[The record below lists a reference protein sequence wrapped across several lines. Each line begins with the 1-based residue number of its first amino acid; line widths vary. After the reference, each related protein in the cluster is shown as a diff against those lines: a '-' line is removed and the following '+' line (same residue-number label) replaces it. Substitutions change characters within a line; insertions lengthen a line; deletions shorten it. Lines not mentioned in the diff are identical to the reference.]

1 MEGQRVQ
8 ELYAE
13 ADRIR
18 ERFPDDGYVA
28 FHAPRYAML
37 IDLLHEA
44 VAQRPP
50 GVRVLDI
57 GNSPFTELS
66 AERLGP
72 VAADESVGAI
82 DNLGLH
88 GEFETP
94 FGQSYWY
101 DLNHAGER
109 DRWRDDLPSYDV
121 IVFAEVIEH
130 LHTAPQLVLR
140 FLRSLLAADGHLI
153 VQTPNAAA
161 LHNRLQLLAG
171 RNPFEMIRE
180 ETNDPGHFREYTR
193 RELHLLADQ
202 AGFTVERWTAHSYFD
217 YRFDEASRRPLLGRL
232 VNRLYTVLPPTLRPG
247 QTVVLRPAA
256 RG

>member
-1 MEGQRVQ
+1 MQ
-8 ELYAE
+8 LYAE

-18 ERFPDDGYVA
+18 QRFPGHGYVA
-28 FHAPRYAML
+28 FHAPRYVML
-37 IDLLHEA
+37 LELLDIA
-44 VAQRPP
+44 VDEHRP
-50 GVRVLDI
+50 GARVLDI
-57 GNSPFTELS
+57 GNSPFTEL
-66 AERLGP
+66 AAHRVGDLGEDRA
-72 VAADESVGAI
+72 VTAI

-94 FGQSYWY
+94 FGRSHWF
-101 DLNHAGER
+101 DLNHAADR
-109 DRWRDDLPSYDV
+109 DRWRDDLPTYDV

-180 ETNDPGHFREYTR
+180 QTDDPGHFREYTR
-193 RELHLLADQ
+193 RELHLIAEQTD
-202 AGFTVERWTAHSYFD
+202 FTVERWTAHSYFD
-217 YRFDEASRRPLLGRL
+217 YRFDEAGRRPWVGRL
-232 VNRLYTVLPPTLRPG
+232 ANRLYTVVPPTLRPG
-247 QTVVLRPAA
+247 QTAVLRP
-256 RG
+256 